1 MRTTT
6 FRGLHLDAYEHC
18 VRTLLHLA
26 VADADQMLALRNSRA
41 AVVMQ
46 SALDEMQDPRDV
58 VPTNHTVDGHLRAT
72 IDLLESALVLS
83 KQVGDRST
91 APQRRAIRRALKE
104 LAEILH

>member
-1 MRTTT
+1 MTT

-26 VADADQMLALRNSRA
+26 TTDADEMLALRNSRA

-46 SALDEMQDPRDV
+46 NVLDGLSEANPLA
-58 VPTNHTVDGHLRAT
+58 PTGHSVDGQIRAA

-83 KQVGDRST
+83 KQIGDRASS
-91 APQRRAIRRALKE
+91 PQRRGIRRALKE